1 MLSCNESCRYL
12 SHDVQHTRQTKL
24 QFRITFLLHTWLLEL
39 CPAKDREF
47 NDCHI
52 ITTLCV

>member
-1 MLSCNESCRYL
+1 METSE
-12 SHDVQHTRQTKL
+12 HAWVEE
-24 QFRITFLLHTWLLEL
+24 QFRIIFLLHTWLLEL
-39 CPAKDREF
+39 CLAKDREF